1 MQEFLNRLMDAAKA
15 AGIEAAEAYVVERE
29 SFSAMSNEC
38 EITEYKSNLTRGLGF
53 RGLKNG
59 RMATPPPRPLT
70 TRPWASW

>member
-38 EITEYKSNLTRGLGF
+38 EITEYKSNLTRGLGLSLIQISEPTRR
-53 RGLKNG
+53 RGISDSGLC
-59 RMATPPPRPLT
+59 L
-70 TRPWASW
+70 